1 MARIYTQPQFEGSF
15 QSSAQSRGFAPEK
28 AIDYSRQEKAK
39 ADAANEQEKVK
50 ARALARQ
57 ANLDRGMLQ
66 GQQTIERAKMTAEN
80 SKQNASMSLLKGL
93 AGLSSSAAGAALDL
107 SKQAEDRQEAE
118 NKLAE
123 EDSLIQWASGGT
135 PSTQVDNLAEGAE
148 QDQTVMSANQ
158 QGIGTVHNELVTEGD
173 TNIAQDLARTSP
185 YSVQGPSRRS
195 VIQAQ
200 AMYPAWIQ
208 DKVRGLDTANMSDA
222 EIDLAVSDLNRQF
235 FSGVSATTREQ
246 KLQLA
251 KTMKGYSANAYSSIY
266 SARYSQ
272 KQAEA
277 KFNEA
282 DDLASAATLYDPQ
295 ASWQSAVDA
304 TSNSGANGTMGRT
317 PINNRRAL
325 EGLLGQHSVN
335 PVDGA
340 DRIRALMNTDKVP
353 GQPQFGKLGD
363 QPEYRALFDEAIVK
377 AEKAAI
383 ADFSHENN
391 VRTHEIA
398 EISQNYL
405 LNPTPENKAAATER
419 LYAIG
424 SSEAI
429 AQAEQIMG
437 NGLGINEQLEAD
449 VKRRQL
455 EGNPYS
461 QEELNQ
467 MVLSG
472 QISGDTAKEG
482 GASPSQAAGAE
493 YAKDF
498 KADIKSAVKGNV
510 WKTDD
515 SGKEIQ
521 VNPTTDQLRPVTAEA
536 AMRAA
541 SLQNELG
548 IELGKWMEKN
558 PDKDPTQQA
567 TTILNNLLK
576 KPEYK
581 IKANAQNGIVGWWGE
596 STRNSPAPTIV
607 AGARNLSYNSPDQ
620 IRDFGSSGAP
630 IDPER
635 DVLIDQGDLQ
645 REALAAV
652 QGKPPSARTAA
663 LADQLNMS
671 SRELLES
678 QLKGRALPSIE
689 GMQGSRLN
697 EIRQQRLES
706 LRTSGGPS
714 LQSSTREFLDYG
726 VPPVA
731 ARQMAGLHSI
741 NMGGDSGGLRGMTPT
756 QRQALNRI
764 AGVESGSWGYDAMNE
779 GGSAGGTKAYGS
791 GAGVDKFGRPLTQMS
806 VGEVL
811 QEGREGDIWAAGKY
825 QFIPSTLQ
833 ERATRLNI
841 PLDQPFDQA
850 TQDYITLDYMKDNPT
865 AWIGVNTKD
874 PGALSLIRQAAQQPL
889 PPAPWANPSISPSE
903 LLGSMRRSNRQAYN
917 IVMNPRS
924 SSRQV
929 QAALNSVYGRTA
941 GRTAYVSQTQ
951 KVYTTGNL
959 GYGSTGDHLDIK
971 PVSPGMFRSNSN
983 LPITRSELDRY
994 VTVGNSQTPLSQ
1006 ALEVTTTDAGHRARG
1021 SHGIDFAGY
1030 QPNQEIY
1037 LTNGARVVENWI
1049 DPSANAEGSH
1059 RLLIEV
1065 PGGKRYAFLHGTST
1079 IAPVN

>member
-1 MARIYTQPQFEGSF
+1 MARIYNQAQFEGSF

-39 ADAANEQEKVK
+39 ADAANAQEKVK
-50 ARALARQ
+50 QRALARQ
-57 ANLDRGMLQ
+57 ANLDQGMLQ
-66 GQQTIERAKMTAEN
+66 GKQTLERAKMTADH
-80 SKQNASMSLLKGL
+80 SKANANLSLLKGV
-93 AGLSSSAAGAALDL
+93 AGLSSQAAGALQQWGKDAEAR
-107 SKQAEDRQEAE
+107 QAEADQ
-118 NKLAE
+118 LAA
-123 EDSLIQWASGGT
+123 DDALIQWAIGT
-135 PSTQVDNLAEGAE
+135 ESKSVDNTIEGAE
-148 QDQTVMSANQ
+148 DEQIAMTANQ
-158 QGIGTVHNELVTEGD
+158 QGIGTVHNELVADGEV
-173 TNIAQDLARTSP
+173 NIAQDLAAGSP
-185 YSVQGPSRRS
+185 YAQQGPARRS

-208 DKVRGLDTANMSDA
+208 DQVRNLDTANMSNA
-222 EIDLAVSDLNRQF
+222 EIDLAISDLNHQF
-235 FSGVSATTREQ
+235 FAGVSASTREQ

-251 KTMKGYSANAYSSIY
+251 RTMKGAAGNAYSTIY
-266 SARYSQ
+266 GARYRQ
-272 KQAEA
+272 KQELAQL
-277 KFNEA
+277 NET
-282 DDLASAATLYDPQ
+282 DDIAAAATIYDAS

-304 TSNSGANGTMGRT
+304 TSNSGSNGTMGRT

-325 EGLLGQHSVN
+325 EGLLGQHTVN
-335 PVDGA
+335 SVDGA

-353 GQPQFGKLGD
+353 GQPQFGTLGE
-363 QPEYRALFDEAIVK
+363 QPEYRALFDQALVK

-391 VRTHEIA
+391 VRAHEIA

-424 SSEAI
+424 STEAI

-449 VKRRQL
+449 VRRRQL

-472 QISGDTAKEG
+472 QISGETAKAG
-482 GASPSQAAGAE
+482 GATAAQSAGLD

-498 KADIKSAVKGNV
+498 KAEIKSAVKGNI
-510 WKTDD
+510 WKRDENGNET
-515 SGKEIQ
+515 K
-521 VNPTTDQLRPVTAEA
+521 VVATTDQLRGISAES

-541 SLQNELG
+541 KLQQELG
-548 IELGKWMEKN
+548 VELGKWIDRN

-567 TTILNNLLK
+567 AKILNNLLE
-576 KPEYK
+576 KPEYR
-581 IKANAQNGIVGWWGE
+581 IKSNTRGGLEGWWGE
-596 STRNSPAPTIV
+596 PQGADPKPTIV
-607 AGARNLSYNSPDQ
+607 AGARDLSYNSPTQ
-620 IRDFGSSGAP
+620 VKDFGAAGAP
-630 IDPER
+630 IDPSK
-635 DVLIDQGDLQ
+635 DVLIDQGTLQ
-645 REALAAV
+645 REALDAV

-663 LADQLNMS
+663 IADSLNMS
-671 SRELLES
+671 SRDLLEA
-678 QLKGRALPSIE
+678 QLKGRKLPSIE
-689 GMQGSRLN
+689 GMQGGRLE
-697 EIRQQRLES
+697 EIRKQRLEA
-706 LRTSGGPS
+706 LRTQGGPS

-731 ARQMAGLHSI
+731 ARQMAGLHSV
-741 NMGGDSGGLRGMTPT
+741 NMGGDSGGLRGMSPT
-756 QRQALNRI
+756 QKASLNRI
-764 AGVESGSWGYDAMNE
+764 AGVESGALGYDAMNE
-779 GGSAGGTKAYGS
+779 GGSAGGTVAHGS

-806 VGEVL
+806 VGQVI
-811 QEGREGDIWAAGKY
+811 QKGKEGAIWAAGRY

-833 ERATRLNI
+833 ERAASLGI
-841 PLDQPFDQA
+841 PADQPFDQA

-865 AWIGVNTKD
+865 AWVGVNTKD
-874 PGALSLIRQAAQQPL
+874 QGALSLIRQAAQEPL
-889 PPAPWANPSISPSE
+889 PPAPWANPEVSAAE
-903 LLGSMRRSNRQAYN
+903 LLGSMKKSNRRAYN
-917 IVMNPRS
+917 VVMNPRS

-941 GRTAYVSQTQ
+941 GRTAYASQTQ
-951 KVYTTGNL
+951 SVYTTGNL

-994 VTVGNSQTPLSQ
+994 VAVGDSRAPISQ

-1079 IAPVN
+1079 IASIN